1 MMRTIGRLATL
12 SKVAIIGGV
21 EIQKLISAIA
31 DEIRNKTGE
40 TIEISSI
47 PPDEEIDEYK
57 RLEILKDIIRDLHKG
72 VDVKIVKKRF
82 HELIKDIDP
91 SEIANMEQQLIQEG
105 MPEEEV
111 KRLCEV
117 HVEVFK
123 ESLEKKVMPGLPAGH
138 PVHTYMLENRA
149 AEDILNEMKKIKDPV
164 KERQKSLL
172 LLDRLSE
179 IEQHYVRKEN
189 QLFPVLE
196 AKGISGPSKVMWAL
210 HDDIRMMLKDVKAKT
225 HDSTITEKAVKAL
238 AHMINDMIYKEE
250 HILFPMALETLSED
264 DWTKVRQGED
274 EIGYAWIKPADE
286 WRPLGVS
293 FQQVLLT
300 EKVGS
305 LNLDTG
311 QLTAEQVNLIL
322 THLPV
327 DISFVNENDEVV
339 YYSQTAER
347 IFPRSPGIIGRKV
360 QNCHPPKSVDVV
372 EKILQ
377 EFKSGNKDSAE
388 FWIQMKGRFIH
399 IRYFAVR
406 DRNGNYRGTLEASQD
421 VTGIKRLEGEKRLL
435 DWD

>member
-1 MMRTIGRLATL
+1 MRTIGRLATL

-31 DEIRNKTGE
+31 DEIEDKTGE

-149 AEDILNEMKKIKDPV
+149 AEDILNEIKKIEDPV
-164 KERQKSLL
+164 KERQKLL
-172 LLDRLSE
+172 SLLDRLSE
-179 IEQHYVRKEN
+179 IERHYVRKEN

-196 AKGISGPSKVMWAL
+196 AK
-210 HDDIRMMLKDVKAKT
+210 R
-225 HDSTITEKAVKAL
+225 
-238 AHMINDMIYKEE
+238 
-250 HILFPMALETLSED
+250 
-264 DWTKVRQGED
+264 
-274 EIGYAWIKPADE
+274 
-286 WRPLGVS
+286 
-293 FQQVLLT
+293 
-300 EKVGS
+300 
-305 LNLDTG
+305 
-311 QLTAEQVNLIL
+311 
-322 THLPV
+322 
-327 DISFVNENDEVV
+327 
-339 YYSQTAER
+339 
-347 IFPRSPGIIGRKV
+347 
-360 QNCHPPKSVDVV
+360 
-372 EKILQ
+372 
-377 EFKSGNKDSAE
+377 
-388 FWIQMKGRFIH
+388 H
-399 IRYFAVR
+399 IRAFKGHVGAP
-406 DRNGNYRGTLEASQD
+406 
-421 VTGIKRLEGEKRLL
+421 
-435 DWD
+435 

>member
-31 DEIRNKTGE
+31 DEIEDKTGE

-47 PPDEEIDEYK
+47 SPDEEIDEYK

-149 AEDILNEMKKIKDPV
+149 AEDILNEIKKIEDPV
-164 KERQKSLL
+164 KERQKLL
-172 LLDRLSE
+172 SLLDRLSE
-179 IEQHYVRKEN
+179 IERHYVRKEN

-196 AKGISGPSKVMWAL
+196 AK
-210 HDDIRMMLKDVKAKT
+210 R
-225 HDSTITEKAVKAL
+225 
-238 AHMINDMIYKEE
+238 
-250 HILFPMALETLSED
+250 
-264 DWTKVRQGED
+264 
-274 EIGYAWIKPADE
+274 
-286 WRPLGVS
+286 
-293 FQQVLLT
+293 
-300 EKVGS
+300 
-305 LNLDTG
+305 
-311 QLTAEQVNLIL
+311 
-322 THLPV
+322 
-327 DISFVNENDEVV
+327 
-339 YYSQTAER
+339 
-347 IFPRSPGIIGRKV
+347 
-360 QNCHPPKSVDVV
+360 
-372 EKILQ
+372 
-377 EFKSGNKDSAE
+377 
-388 FWIQMKGRFIH
+388 H
-399 IRYFAVR
+399 IRAFKGHVGAP
-406 DRNGNYRGTLEASQD
+406 
-421 VTGIKRLEGEKRLL
+421 
-435 DWD
+435 